1 MGKRTDKCREKAVEC
16 ERMATLV
23 TDETIRSVYLDL
35 AKQWLRMAKDAE
47 ELERRFSHLTIE
59 YSSPY
64 PAPNPD
70 NRVIPGRR

>member
-35 AKQWLRMAKDAE
+35 AKQWTAMAEDAE
-47 ELERRFSHLTIE
+47 GLERRFAHPKEQT
-59 YSSPY
+59 
-64 PAPNPD
+64 
-70 NRVIPGRR
+70 